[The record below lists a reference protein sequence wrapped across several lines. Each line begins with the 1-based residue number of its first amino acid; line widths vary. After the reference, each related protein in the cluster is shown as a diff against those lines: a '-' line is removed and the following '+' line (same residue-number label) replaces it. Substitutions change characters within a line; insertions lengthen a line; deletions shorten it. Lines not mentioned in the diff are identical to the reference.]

1 MLHPGILYIAYD
13 MYTDTAGRFG
23 YLRVFVQHAL
33 KISSCDAKDIEAS
46 KHETKPV
53 LEYEAFGRSH
63 CAHGNRVGPMPPGLG
78 IPLIRTFF
86 FWWETRHFWGKR
98 GP

>member
-23 YLRVFVQHAL
+23 YLRVFVQPAL

-53 LEYEAFGRSH
+53 LEYEA
-63 CAHGNRVGPMPPGLG
+63 AMG
-78 IPLIRTFF
+78 IGWAQCHPA
-86 FWWETRHFWGKR
+86 
-98 GP
+98 

>member
-1 MLHPGILYIAYD
+1 

-23 YLRVFVQHAL
+23 YLRVFVQQAL

-53 LEYEAFGRSH
+53 LEYEA
-63 CAHGNRVGPMPPGLG
+63 AMGNRVGPMPPRLG

-86 FWWETRHFWGKR
+86 LGGK
-98 GP
+98 